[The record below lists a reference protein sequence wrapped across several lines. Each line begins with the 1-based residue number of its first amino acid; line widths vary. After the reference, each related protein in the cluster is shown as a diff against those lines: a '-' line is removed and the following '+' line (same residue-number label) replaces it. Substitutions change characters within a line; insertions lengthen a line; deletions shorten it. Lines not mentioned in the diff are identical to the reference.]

1 MKKTYERPL
10 VVCAEECAEG
20 IFLASGGG
28 RKGTVLVK
36 YDGVWDRWTNG
47 GKGLLSVSCTGVE
60 GAVTIHIHFNQEI
73 DQVEVTDASVS
84 SSISGSTVTLQT
96 GSGVP
101 ESMTVGV
108 HLNHEGASIDSL
120 NMTSFDWQ

>member
-1 MKKTYERPL
+1 MKATYERPMVIRL
-10 VVCAEECAEG
+10 EQSAEG
-20 IFLASGGG
+20 IFLASG
-28 RKGTVLVK
+28 KGNVEVQ
-36 YDGVWDRWTNG
+36 YHGVWDRWTNG
-47 GKGLLSVSCTGVE
+47 GKGILSVSCTGVE

>member
-1 MKKTYERPL
+1 MKETYERPMVIRL
-10 VVCAEECAEG
+10 EQSAEG

-28 RKGTVLVK
+28 NVEVQ
-36 YDGVWDRWTNG
+36 YHGVWDRWTNG

-96 GSGVP
+96 GSGAP